1 MTSKVTQIGEN
12 AEKQTIRNCRFAYK
26 CTKQWTDLTKTD
38 SVIDNVRHCDDCQQ
52 SVYLCWTDAQLAKAI
67 RLDRCVAIVT
77 PIARAKRAA
86 KGRKSLSSRA
96 LVGLPRP
103 PPYE

>member
-1 MTSKVTQIGEN
+1 MTSKVTRIGEN

-52 SVYLCWTDAQLAKAI
+52 SVYLCWTDAQLVKAI

-77 PIARAKRAA
+77 PTPRAKLAS
-86 KGRKSLSSRA
+86 GRRKPSSPRA
-96 LVGLPRP
+96 LVGLPSP
-103 PPYE
+103 PPYK